1 MPKFNEWN
9 PSHEGK
15 LCVISIR
22 IKLKGEV
29 GMAGQKVC
37 IQAYKGS
44 MDNKVHI

>member
-15 LCVISIR
+15 LCVTSIR

-29 GMAGQKVC
+29 GMAGQE
-37 IQAYKGS
+37 S
-44 MDNKVHI
+44 MHTRVVWIIHIRYI